1 MVAVGFPGP
10 HVEFGLPATGVV
22 ERLRAAVHGRG
33 GEAVRQLA
41 LITVL
46 YLGYRAGRMITA
58 DDTERALGNAHA
70 LLDVE
75 HRLGFLAETAV
86 QGPFLHWDFLAVPAN
101 FYYATAHFTVAVA
114 VIVWLWVFRPRHYR
128 MTRNLMVG
136 LTGAGLLLHVL
147 LPLAPPRMLPDRGF
161 VDVAALHGQS
171 VYGPTESEGLSNQFA
186 AMPSLHV
193 GWALLLAVAVVA
205 ATTTP
210 WRWLALAHPTVTTI
224 IVIGTGNHYWLD
236 AIVAVLLLAGTAV
249 LHRMF
254 APAAATLWDANEAVA
269 RPGSPARLPIP

>member
-10 HVEFGLPATGVV
+10 HLEFGLPATGALDRV
-22 ERLRAAVHGRG
+22 RSAVHGRG

-46 YLGYRAGRMITA
+46 YLGYRAGRLITA

-75 HRLGFLAETAV
+75 DRLGFLAETTV
-86 QGPFLHWDFLAVPAN
+86 QRPFLHWDFLAVPAN

-147 LPLAPPRMLPDRGF
+147 LPLAPPRMLPERGF

-171 VYGPTESEGLSNQFA
+171 VYGPSESGGLSNQFA

-205 ATTTP
+205 ATRTS
-210 WRWLALAHPTVTTI
+210 WRWLALAHPTLTTV

-236 AIVAVLLLAGTAV
+236 AIVAVLLLAGAAV
-249 LHRMF
+249 LHRLLV
-254 APAAATLWDANEAVA
+254 PAAATLWDTNEAAAQPLWSA
-269 RPGSPARLPIP
+269 RP

>member
-10 HVEFGLPATGVV
+10 HLELGTAGAEML
-22 ERLRAAVHGRG
+22 ERLRSAVHGRG
-33 GEAVRQLA
+33 GEAIRQLA

-46 YLGYRAGRMITA
+46 YLGYRVGRMITA
-58 DDTERALGNAHA
+58 DDTARAFGNAHA

-75 HRLGFLAETAV
+75 DRLGILAETTV
-86 QGPFLHWDFLAVPAN
+86 QAPFLRWDLLAIPAN

-136 LTGAGLLLHVL
+136 LTGTGLLLHVL
-147 LPLAPPRMLPDRGF
+147 LPLAPPRMLPERGF
-161 VDVAALHGQS
+161 VDLAALHGQS
-171 VYGPTESEGLSNQFA
+171 VYGPRDSEGMSNQFA

-193 GWALLLAVAVVA
+193 GWALLLGVAVVA
-205 ATTTP
+205 ATRTR
-210 WRWLALAHPTVTTI
+210 WRWLALAHPTLTTV

-236 AIVAVLLLAGTAV
+236 AIIAVLLLAATAV
-249 LHRMF
+249 VHRMIV
-254 APAAATLWDANEAVA
+254 PAAATLWDASETAA
-269 RPGSPARLPIP
+269 QPRSPSRVPLP